1 MVPSTGGEIR
11 SRGGPAVAGGTAEG
25 VSELAFR
32 NEAETDTPDWFSDG
46 RFRKAD
52 LHCHSVYSTFKYFRL
67 ANTRDC
73 YNRPE
78 EVYRV
83 AKERGMDF
91 VTITDHDS
99 IDGCLA
105 LLDRRPDLEDFFI
118 SEEVETWFPDTRQR
132 IHVNVFDIDEK
143 QHAEIQ
149 RRRPNIYDLH
159 DYIRDEG
166 IIASANHMFQNYR
179 MRNSPRRYLEEMLRM
194 FDIFEVKNGAMTSH
208 HNRLIEDLMG
218 VVREKRGAV
227 SLVAGSDAHT
237 LAPLA
242 RVYTIAEAAT
252 VREFLEKV
260 RSGQCF
266 VWGSEMGFKMLL
278 SDVYRMVFRYYGSVL
293 DWKNPEF
300 TSAEKARHLALAA
313 VGAPFSAAGLPLA
326 MTTLNYLKQ
335 IFVTKTVGQELLQHW
350 DSEKEP
356 S

>member
-1 MVPSTGGEIR
+1 MVPSER
-11 SRGGPAVAGGTAEG
+11 ALRGLANAREASG
-25 VSELAFR
+25 VSSKTETD
-32 NEAETDTPDWFSDG
+32 AETPAWFADK

-52 LHCHSVYSTFKYFRL
+52 LHCHSVYSTFKYFRI
-67 ANTRDC
+67 ANTRDS

-78 EVYRV
+78 EVYRL

-105 LLDRRPDLEDFFI
+105 LLDRHPDLKDFFI
-118 SEEVETWFPDTRQR
+118 SEEVETWFPETRQR

-143 QHAEIQ
+143 QHDEIS
-149 RRRPNIYDLH
+149 RRRMNIYDLH
-159 DYIRDEG
+159 EYIREEG

-179 MRNSPRRYLEEMLRM
+179 MRNSPRRYFEEMLRM

-208 HNRLIEDLMG
+208 HNRLIEDLMS

-237 LAPLA
+237 LSPLA
-242 RVYTIAEAAT
+242 RVYTVAEADSPAQ
-252 VREFLEKV
+252 FLARIRAGE
-260 RSGQCF
+260 CF
-266 VWGSEMGFKMLL
+266 VWGSEMGFRVLL

-293 DWKNPEF
+293 DWRNPEF
-300 TSAEKARHLALAA
+300 TRGEKARHLALAA
-313 VGAPFSAAGLPLA
+313 MGAPFSAAGVPFA
-326 MTTLNYLKQ
+326 ITSLNYLKQ
-335 IFVTKTVGQELLQHW
+335 IFVSRRLGQELMEHLEDGQQ
-350 DSEKEP
+350 P

>member
-1 MVPSTGGEIR
+1 MVPSER
-11 SRGGPAVAGGTAEG
+11 ALRGLANAREASG
-25 VSELAFR
+25 VSSKTETD
-32 NEAETDTPDWFSDG
+32 AETPAWFADK

-52 LHCHSVYSTFKYFRL
+52 LHCHSVYSTFKYFRI
-67 ANTRDC
+67 ANTRDS

-78 EVYRV
+78 EVYRL

-105 LLDRRPDLEDFFI
+105 LLNRHPDLDDFFI
-118 SEEVETWFPDTRQR
+118 SEEVETWFPETRQR

-143 QHAEIQ
+143 QHEEIS
-149 RRRPNIYDLH
+149 RRRRNIYDLH
-159 DYIRDEG
+159 DYIREEG

-179 MRNSPRRYLEEMLRM
+179 MRNSPRRYFEEMLRM

-208 HNRLIEDLMG
+208 HNRLVEDLMA

-242 RVYTIAEAAT
+242 RVYTVAEAGSVT
-252 VREFLEKV
+252 DFLTKI
-260 RSGQCF
+260 RTGACF
-266 VWGSEMGFKMLL
+266 VWGSEMGFRMLL

-300 TSAEKARHLALAA
+300 SNAEKARHLAIAA
-313 VGAPFSAAGLPLA
+313 VGAPFSAAGVPLA
-326 MTTLNYLKQ
+326 VTTLNYLKQ
-335 IFVTKTVGQELLQHW
+335 IFVTKTVGQELLEHW
-350 DSEKEP
+350 EGENEP

>member
-1 MVPSTGGEIR
+1 
-11 SRGGPAVAGGTAEG
+11 
-25 VSELAFR
+25 VSSKTEPD
-32 NEAETDTPDWFSDG
+32 AETPAWFADR

-52 LHCHSVYSTFKYFRL
+52 LHCHSVYSTFKYFRI
-67 ANTRDC
+67 ANTRDS

-78 EVYRV
+78 EVYRL
-83 AKERGMDF
+83 AKERGMDY

-105 LLDRRPDLEDFFI
+105 LLNRRPDLEDFFI

-143 QHAEIQ
+143 QHEEIA
-149 RRRPNIYDLH
+149 RRRRNIYDLH
-159 DYIRDEG
+159 EYIREEG
-166 IIASANHMFQNYR
+166 ILASANHMFQNYR
-179 MRNSPRRYLEEMLRM
+179 MRNSPRRYFEEMLRM
-194 FDIFEVKNGAMTSH
+194 FDVFEVKNGAMTSH
-208 HNRLIEDLMG
+208 HNRLVEDLMA

-242 RVYTIAEAAT
+242 RVYTVAEAGS
-252 VREFLEKV
+252 VRDFLDKV
-260 RSGQCF
+260 RRGACF
-266 VWGSEMGFKMLL
+266 VWGNEMGFRMLL

-300 TSAEKARHLALAA
+300 SNAEKARHLALAA
-313 VGAPFSAAGLPLA
+313 VGAPFSAAGVPLA
-326 MTTLNYLKQ
+326 VTTLNYLKQ
-335 IFVTKTVGQELLQHW
+335 IFVTKTVGQELLEHW
-350 DSEKEP
+350 EGGEKEP